1 MLTRRTIVAAA
12 LGGVAAC
19 ALPETSVRHKAKPDG
34 PVVRGVSY
42 VGVSVS
48 DLTRSSEFYSSSA
61 NLVEVDRTRF
71 MSNAAINR
79 IAGRSNVVAE
89 TRLLRGGNAQI
100 RLMQFKNPSAAARMS
115 APMPVQG
122 PGITHIC
129 HQSPA
134 SKPLYPRFIAA
145 GGKPVG
151 RGSGEPIR
159 LVPEV
164 PVRYAYA
171 RDADGVMFENEIM
184 EIDPP
189 PFDHRIGH
197 VAIATTDIER
207 TVRFYNTLLGRLPRE
222 RRFNLARPTL
232 DQAAN
237 LDNVKVSV
245 AWYTIGN
252 LELEV
257 WQYLNPAPT
266 PLDKPRPI
274 DAPGYNMIVLDVSDL
289 AAASAQLAAA
299 GAVIEGK
306 PVAMDGGHMA
316 FGRDPD
322 GNLIGLL
329 ASPPG
334 SAFSSANFESREK
347 PPTAPG

>member
-1 MLTRRTIVAAA
+1 MT
-12 LGGVAAC
+12 AC
-19 ALPETSVRHKAKPDG
+19 ALPEVVMRPQLTPVG
-34 PVVRGVSY
+34 PLVRGVSY
-42 VGVSVS
+42 VGISVS
-48 DLTRSSEFYSSSA
+48 DLARSAEFYGSSA
-61 NLVEVDRTRF
+61 DLVEVNRAPIKD
-71 MSNAAINR
+71 NAAINK
-79 IAGRSNVVAE
+79 ISARSNVIAE
-89 TRLLRGGNAQI
+89 TRLLRGGNAQL

-115 APMPVQG
+115 APMLVQG
-122 PGITHIC
+122 PGITHVC

-151 RGSGEPIR
+151 RGSGVPIR

-274 DAPGYNMIVLDVSDL
+274 DATGYNMVVLDVSDVEG
-289 AAASAQLAAA
+289 ASAQLVTA
-299 GAVIEGK
+299 GGRLEGR
-306 PVAMDGGHMA
+306 PVAMDGGRMA

-322 GNLIGLL
+322 GNLIGLM
-329 ASPPG
+329 SPAFG
-334 SAFSSANFESREK
+334 SVFSSANFKSREA
-347 PPTAPG
+347 PPAASG